1 MTQNKESDLDANL
14 SPSISQLPHV
24 PVRSNEH
31 QSAGRHLYPASDS
44 SILTIH
50 NYKHTL
56 TQDQQ
61 NLKWVP
67 IVWEGPIRRKS
78 EWMPRWEE
86 QFMLLRGQKL
96 YFIESRSKLDQ
107 WKAYEEQVSLHLR
120 HFRPIQ
126 SEQKPDMQRSS
137 LPSVN
142 SLISSLVT
150 RMYTMTHV
158 CMEDVGRLHGFH
170 LCVQEKKSKLH
181 IATETELERIVWM
194 HLLSAALHQNAAVRQ
209 RVEGLPERH
218 VHEMVSLA
226 CVKTLIGTAI
236 QVNLVSFYQ
245 AWAELEHRRG
255 NFANV
260 IPFLHPNVRITSNY
274 PPSVPISGEF
284 YGLYD
289 GFLTFLT
296 TLHVTMSISHHHIN
310 CIVRKDDLAV
320 ISGRES
326 ITNEKNHRSF
336 RHTWK
341 HALRFERDGRISH
354 IHIVG
359 DKTAAAVAF
368 GSHVL
373 GPSLELPHD
382 QDASTV
388 SCPPGTLRVVCV
400 SARNLTGGRKRPLS
414 ASTALRLHLTIGKPP
429 QSIRKSESCLT
440 HRSLVAA
447 AAQRAQQLVDR
458 SQKDREGGDASS
470 DALEALPLSEHV
482 GGFRKVYATSVTKN
496 GKGGCNPFW
505 AERIDVP
512 LSGYV
517 PGAISCLFVE
527 VWTVALLGD
536 ELISCTKVNLAEFF
550 LKSVSDD
557 QAEVAKAVLPQ
568 WYDLYHPD
576 HAEFL
581 ARSAPP
587 TSTES
592 CGQIQLSV
600 SFSPYAHETASPER
614 VAEDDFELREP
625 DVTKDTSDSIRT
637 SVHRLEQLYS
647 LVQDDTEVG
656 EEGCET
662 IPSLSKEAESER
674 WKDDFHTF
682 TVASTRFQVYRRY
695 QLIRPIGH
703 GAYGVV
709 IAASD
714 QISGNSVAIKNIPK
728 TFDDL
733 VDAKRIVR
741 EIRLMRHLKHPNIIS
756 ALDVMRPPSIVDF
769 DDTYIVTEL
778 METDL
783 HRVINSKEPLSSDQI
798 AYMTY
803 QMLCALRYMH
813 SAQVIHRDIKP
824 SNILVNR
831 DCLIKIC
838 DFGLARGFS
847 YNDQDPDESMDTNLA
862 LTEYVVTRWYRAPEL
877 LLASRYSTV
886 IDVWA
891 VGCILVEMFTRKA
904 LFPGHDHV
912 HQLSLIL
919 QLVGSPK
926 SPEEVDF
933 VTNQK
938 ARRWIA
944 KQPHYDKKLLTSVCP
959 SASEQAIDLMNKL
972 LRFDP
977 RQRISIDKAI
987 AHPFLAPF
995 RSPEIS
1001 ESLAVTVFDFGFEHP
1016 ESGQSELTQQ
1026 MLRQLIFEDVCAFH
1040 PEAMSELD
1048 EYIRKRQSSLVPEEP
1063 LDVFEDTREES
1074 SDVVS

>member
-1 MTQNKESDLDANL
+1 MTQLLKELDLDANL
-14 SPSISQLPHV
+14 SPSISPLPQGQLHSKTH
-24 PVRSNEH
+24 RLSRCRLN
-31 QSAGRHLYPASDS
+31 SMTTS
-44 SILTIH
+44 SILTLQD
-50 NYKHTL
+50 YKDQE
-56 TQDQQ
+56 TQ
-61 NLKWVP
+61 KCIP
-67 IVWEGPIRRKS
+67 IAWEGLIRRKS

-86 QFMLLRGQKL
+86 QFMLFRGRKL
-96 YFIESRSKLDQ
+96 FFIESRSKLDQ
-107 WKAYEEQVSLHLR
+107 WKAYEEQISLYFR

-126 SEQKPDMQRSS
+126 SDHKSNTQRDSV
-137 LPSVN
+137 PSMD
-142 SLISSLVT
+142 SLIKSLVT
-150 RMYTMTHV
+150 RTYTMTHV
-158 CMEDVGRLHGFH
+158 CMEDVGRSHGFH

-181 IATETELERIVWM
+181 IATEIELERIVWM
-194 HLLSAALHQNAAVRQ
+194 HLLSAALSQNATDDHA
-209 RVEGLPERH
+209 EKLPEPI
-218 VHEMVSLA
+218 VHEMVSLT
-226 CVKTLIGTAI
+226 CVRTLLGTPI
-236 QVNLVSFYQ
+236 QVNLVAFYQ

-289 GFLTFLT
+289 GFLAFLT
-296 TLHVTMSISHHHIN
+296 TLHVTMSVSHHRVDHIA
-310 CIVRKDDLAV
+310 RRGDLAV

-326 ITNEKNHRSF
+326 IKNEKNHRCF

-341 HALRFERDGRISH
+341 HALRFGKDGRISH

-382 QDASTV
+382 QDASTI
-388 SCPPGTLRVVCV
+388 SCPPGTLRVVCI
-400 SARNLTGGRKRPLS
+400 SARNLLGSRKRPLS
-414 ASTALRLHLTIGKPP
+414 ASTALRLQLAVGRPP
-429 QSIRKSESCLT
+429 QLIRKAASCLT
-440 HRSLVAA
+440 YRSLVAA
-447 AAQRAQQLVDR
+447 VAQRAQQLVEKNG
-458 SQKDREGGDASS
+458 KDREGGDADS
-470 DALEALPLSEHV
+470 LENSQLSEQF

-496 GKGGCNPFW
+496 GKGGSAPFW
-505 AERIDVP
+505 AESVEIP
-512 LSGYV
+512 LSGSV
-517 PGAISCLFVE
+517 PGTILCLFLE
-527 VWTVALLGD
+527 VWSVGVLGD
-536 ELISCTKVNLAEFF
+536 ELIGCTKLNLAQPFM
-550 LKSVSDD
+550 KGVSSD
-557 QAEVAKAVLPQ
+557 QAEMAKAVLPQ

-576 HAEFL
+576 HADFL
-581 ARSAPP
+581 VRSALP
-587 TSTES
+587 TSNGS
-592 CGQIQLSV
+592 CGQIQLSIH
-600 SFSPYAHETASPER
+600 FSPYADDTTSER
-614 VAEDDFELREP
+614 VVEVSEQREM
-625 DVTKDTSDSIRT
+625 DVVEEALHPNRNSLD
-637 SVHRLEQLYS
+637 RLEELYS
-647 LVQDDTEVG
+647 VAQVPLEDG
-656 EEGCET
+656 EEGCKT
-662 IPSLSKEAESER
+662 ISSSRKEEEPEK
-674 WKDDFHTF
+674 WEDDFHTF
-682 TVASTRFQVYRRY
+682 TIASTRFQIYRRY

-714 QISGNSVAIKNIPK
+714 QITGNSVAIKNIPK

-741 EIRLMRHLKHPNIIS
+741 EIRLMRHLKHPNIVS

-798 AYMTY
+798 AYITY

-838 DFGLARGFS
+838 DFGLARGFNFS
-847 YNDQDPDESMDTNLA
+847 DQDPDDAMDTNIA

-877 LLASRYSTV
+877 LLASRYSTI

-891 VGCILVEMFTRKA
+891 VGCILIEMFTRRA

-926 SPEEVDF
+926 SPEELEF

-944 KQPHYDKKLLTSVCP
+944 KQPHYEKKLFASVCP
-959 SASEQAIDLMNKL
+959 SAPESAVDLMNKL
-972 LRFDP
+972 LQFDP
-977 RQRISIDKAI
+977 RKRISIDKAL
-987 AHPFLAPF
+987 AHPFLKPYRNAEMF
-995 RSPEIS
+995 
-1001 ESLAVTVFDFGFEHP
+1001 ESVADTVFDFGFEQQK
-1016 ESGQSELTQQ
+1016 SKRSELTQQ

-1048 EYIRKRQSSLVPEEP
+1048 EYIKERQALSEADEAA
-1063 LDVFEDTREES
+1063 DEFQDTREES
-1074 SDVVS
+1074 SDASGMS